1 MSGVKDLFQSRFQL
15 QLFLILV
22 SATSVAALSVLL
34 IWDSVHNAERFVIG
48 DMGSQMNTALSELGR
63 QFTYRATSDSSW
75 KDLPIAARDVSL
87 RGISEVVLRSYPGVE
102 GGFYEN
108 GTFIGYA
115 FPTHDNPSAKTEV
128 PSAERSVIEDV
139 IHDALGNNAAQR
151 LLPSGSELVLVS
163 ALRIPDQNAVV
174 WAMQRRSRQNATT
187 GRRMLLVALLL
198 GALISVGGTLQMA
211 LSLRRGVSEI
221 QDGLASLESNFDF
234 TIPPATGELGE
245 ISNAINR
252 MAAIRKKLE
261 EELRREDRLRVVGRT
276 VAGFAHEIRN
286 PLNGI
291 RLSMQVLEQR
301 MKKGQVQPS
310 DLTVVI
316 GEVDRM
322 DALLTDL
329 LAFRNTKKVEA
340 SIVDVLPII
349 QRCIELARPKQGDV
363 SITSCAPDQSPEIK
377 AVVDPGRLTQAI
389 LNLLLNAVEASGPNG
404 HVVVTIRKVPGR
416 VEIEVQ
422 DSGPGLGEEQRRHI
436 FEAFYTTKPNGTG
449 LGLAVSRQLV
459 TEMGGD
465 LYHANSSEGARFV
478 VVVPAAGSDA

>member
-1 MSGVKDLFQSRFQL
+1 VKHLFQSRLQL

-48 DMGSQMNTALSELGR
+48 DMGSQMSAALGELGR
-63 QFTYRATSDSSW
+63 QSLYRANSDSSW
-75 KDLPIAARDVSL
+75 KDLPTAARDVSL

-108 GTFIGYA
+108 ETFLGYA

-128 PSAERSVIEDV
+128 PSAEHSVIEEV
-139 IHDALGNNAAQR
+139 IHEALEKGTAQR
-151 LLPSGSELVLVS
+151 LLPSRGDLVLVS
-163 ALRIPDQNAVV
+163 AKKIAGEDAVT

-187 GRRMLLVALLL
+187 GRRLLLGALIL
-198 GALISVGGTLQMA
+198 GALISVGGTLQVA

-221 QDGLASLESNFDF
+221 QGGLASLETDFDF
-234 TIPPATGELGE
+234 TMPIATGELGE
-245 ISNAINR
+245 ISGSINR
-252 MAAIRKKLE
+252 MAAVRKRLE

-301 MKKGQVQPS
+301 MRKGSIQDS
-310 DLTVVI
+310 DLKVVI

-322 DALLTDL
+322 DDLLTDL
-329 LAFRNTKKVEA
+329 LAFRNTKKAEV
-340 SIVDVLPII
+340 STVDVFPII
-349 QRCIELARPKQGDV
+349 QRCIELSRPTQGEIE
-363 SITSCAPDQSPEIK
+363 ITVGNPDLTSTAE
-377 AVVDPGRLTQAI
+377 ATVDPGRLTQSI

-404 HVVVTIRKVPGR
+404 HIVVTVRRANEK

-422 DSGPGLGEEQRRHI
+422 DSGPGLSEEQRRHI
-436 FEAFYTTKPNGTG
+436 FEPFYTTKPNGTG
-449 LGLAVSRQLV
+449 LGLAISRQLV

-465 LYHANSSEGARFV
+465 LFYADSSKGACFIV
-478 VVVPAAGSDA
+478 ALPVGPNA